1 MAKTRSFRGVK
12 GTIVSALGAVVCY
25 WTWTYLLDWSD
36 GVRQAGGDSVGAG
49 FLEALL
55 ARLVGLLALPVLL
68 WVGMRLLRE
77 RGNHLL
83 LAAGHAAAWLIGGYL
98 VEQGGVSD
106 TVTTLCLALFAG
118 LGGLL
123 SLVEVEPA
131 GLPDL
136 QG

>member
-1 MAKTRSFRGVK
+1 VK
-12 GTIVSALGAVVCY
+12 GTIVSALAAVVCY
-25 WTWTYLLDWSD
+25 WIWTSLLEWSD
-36 GVRQAGGDSVGAG
+36 DVARAGGDSIGSG

-55 ARLVGLLALPVLL
+55 ARCIGLLSLPVLL
-68 WVGMRLLRE
+68 WVSMRLLRE

-83 LAAGHAAAWLIGGYL
+83 IAAGHVAGWVIGGYL

-106 TVTTLCLALFAG
+106 TVTALCLALFAG

-123 SLVEVEPA
+123 SLVEVPPA
-131 GLPDL
+131 GLADL

>member
-1 MAKTRSFRGVK
+1 MAKSRTFRGVK
-12 GTIVSALGAVVCY
+12 GTIVAALAAVVCY
-25 WTWTYLLDWSD
+25 WMWTSLLEWSHD
-36 GVRQAGGDSVGAG
+36 VAQSGGDNLGSG

-55 ARLVGLLALPVLL
+55 ARLIGLLSLPVLL
-68 WVGMRLLRE
+68 WAGMRLLRE

-83 LAAGHAAAWLIGGYL
+83 IAAGHAEAWLIGGYL

-106 TVTTLCLALFAG
+106 TVTVLCLALCGG

>member
-1 MAKTRSFRGVK
+1 MAKSRNSRAAK
-12 GTIVSALGAVVCY
+12 GTIVSALAVVVCY
-25 WTWTYLLDWSD
+25 CIWTSLLEWSD
-36 GVRQAGGDSVGAG
+36 EVAQADGDSIGAG
-49 FLEALL
+49 LPEGLM
-55 ARLVGLLALPVLL
+55 ARVIGLLSLPVLL
-68 WVGMRLLRE
+68 WVGMRSLRE

-83 LAAGHAAAWLIGGYL
+83 LAAGHVAGWLIGGYL

-106 TVTTLCLALFAG
+106 TVTALCLALFAG

-131 GLPDL
+131 GLTDL

>member
-1 MAKTRSFRGVK
+1 MAKSRSFRGVK
-12 GTIVSALGAVVCY
+12 GTVVAALAAGVCY
-25 WTWTYLLDWSD
+25 WISTSLVEWSD
-36 GVRQAGGDSVGAG
+36 GLAQADDTFGVGM
-49 FLEALL
+49 LEGLTARIISLL
-55 ARLVGLLALPVLL
+55 LLPVLL
-68 WVGMRLLRE
+68 WAGMRSLRE

-83 LAAGHAAAWLIGGYL
+83 IAAGHVEAWLIGGYL
-98 VEQGGVSD
+98 VEQGTGGDAV
-106 TVTTLCLALFAG
+106 TVLCLALFAG